1 MADKMDLSLSDI
13 IATERTAKKAKP
25 AKKKRS
31 RPAPYQKPVKPHRA
45 GIPGNP
51 EDRWSH
57 DLYTGPVAQRPQKG
71 GGGGDLRK
79 LISQRANPQGG
90 SMMIDRLGPIGGGP
104 IRNPKGQAGAA
115 KPPITIKGAA
125 NTAILI
131 ENLHPGT
138 TAEDTLVIIKQ
149 FGKVSQCMMTSP
161 SVCRA
166 EFEKPESA
174 AACIKRMNGASAD
187 GRVLKVGP
195 AGLLIRGAAT
205 RHAQVTKQQ
214 SPSIGGGMYSDR
226 LTPVTVGPSK
236 LFSNQARAI
245 VGGGAG
251 VAGREVVNR
260 SGGSRRGKR
269 DDTTF
274 SITV

>member
-13 IATERTAKKAKP
+13 IATERSVKKTKP

-45 GIPGNP
+45 GNP
-51 EDRWSH
+51 EAQWSH
-57 DLYTGPVAQRPQKG
+57 DMYTGPVAQRPQRNG
-71 GGGGDLRK
+71 GGSDLRK
-79 LISQRANPQGG
+79 LISQRAGPQGG

-104 IRNPKGQAGAA
+104 VRNPKGQVGAA
-115 KPPITIKGAA
+115 KPPISIKGAA
-125 NTAILI
+125 NTAIMI

-138 TAEDTLVIIKQ
+138 TAEDTLVILKQ
-149 FGKVSQCMMTSP
+149 FGKVSQCLMTSA

-166 EFEKPESA
+166 EFEKPEAA

-187 GRVLKVGP
+187 GRVLKVGH
-195 AGLLIRGAAT
+195 AGLSIRGAAT
-205 RHAQVTKQQ
+205 RHAQTAKQQ
-214 SPSIGGGMYSDR
+214 SPSVGGGMYSDR
-226 LTPVTVGPSK
+226 LTPVAVGPSK

-245 VGGGAG
+245 VGGTSG
-251 VAGREVVNR
+251 VGGREVVAR
-260 SGGSRRGKR
+260 SGGRKGKR